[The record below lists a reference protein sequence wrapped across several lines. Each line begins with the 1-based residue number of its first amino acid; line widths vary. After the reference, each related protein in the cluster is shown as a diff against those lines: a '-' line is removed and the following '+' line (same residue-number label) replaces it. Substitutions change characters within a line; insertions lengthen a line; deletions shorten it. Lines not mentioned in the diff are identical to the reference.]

1 MSNNLDHIAL
11 ILDGNKRWA
20 KKNNFTNILGYTKGF
35 ENIKN
40 LVDYSLSIKLPNL
53 TIYTLSSE
61 NFNRSSIN
69 IIYQIIY
76 DNFSKIFDELVKNNG
91 VKINIIGSRK
101 NLPKRIIEIFE
112 KFENTSSMNKV
123 LK

>member
-76 DNFSKIFDELVKNNG
+76 DNFSKIFDELVKNN
-91 VKINIIGSRK
+91 
-101 NLPKRIIEIFE
+101 
-112 KFENTSSMNKV
+112 
-123 LK
+123 